1 MTEQSTEYKFD
12 EIMVGVKTKFTVQIN
27 ESTINE
33 FARISGDHNPLH
45 MDEQYAAKTQFGK
58 RVCHGMLLASFFS
71 RLVGM
76 YMPGKNALYF
86 SQTLNFQTPC
96 FVGDKVTIEGEVIDK
111 SQSTRI
117 ITIKTTIHNQV
128 GKCLVDGIA
137 KVIVR
142 ENTNQ
147 NND

>member
-1 MTEQSTEYKFD
+1 MTEQSAEYKFD
-12 EIMVGVKTKFTVQIN
+12 EIMLGVKTKFTVQIN

-45 MDEQYAAKTQFGK
+45 IDEQYAAKTQFGK

-117 ITIKTTIHNQV
+117 ITIKTTAHNQV
-128 GKCLVDGIA
+128 DKCLVDGIA

-142 ENTNQ
+142 ENIK
-147 NND
+147 

>member
-1 MTEQSTEYKFD
+1 MTEQSAEYKFD
-12 EIMVGVKTKFTVQIN
+12 EITLGVKTKFTVQIN
-27 ESTINE
+27 ESIINE

-45 MDEQYAAKTQFGK
+45 IDEQYAAKTQFGK

-71 RLVGM
+71 RLIGM

-96 FVGDKVTIEGEVIDK
+96 FIGDKVTIEGEVIDK

-117 ITIKTTIHNQV
+117 ITIKTTVHNQV
-128 GKCLVDGIA
+128 DKCLVDGIA

-142 ENTNQ
+142 ENIK
-147 NND
+147 

>member
-1 MTEQSTEYKFD
+1 MTEQSAEYTFD
-12 EIMVGVKTKFTVQIN
+12 EIMLGVKTKFTVHIN

-33 FARISGDHNPLH
+33 FAKISGDYNPLH

-96 FVGDKVTIEGEVIDK
+96 FVGDIVTIEGEVIEK

-117 ITIKTTIHNQV
+117 ITIKTIAHNQV

-142 ENTNQ
+142 ENTK
-147 NND
+147 

>member
-1 MTEQSTEYKFD
+1 MTEQPTEYKFD
-12 EIMVGVKTKFTVQIN
+12 EIMLGVKTKFTVQIN

-58 RVCHGMLLASFFS
+58 RVCHGMLLTSFFS

-76 YMPGKNALYF
+76 HMPGKNALYF

-117 ITIKTTIHNQV
+117 ITIKTTAHNQT
-128 GKCLVDGIA
+128 GQCLVDGIA

-142 ENTNQ
+142 ENTK
-147 NND
+147 

>member
-1 MTEQSTEYKFD
+1 MTEQSAEYKFD

-86 SQTLNFQTPC
+86 SQTLNFQSPC

-117 ITIKTTIHNQV
+117 ITIKTTAHNQV

-142 ENTNQ
+142 ENTSK
-147 NND
+147 

>member
-1 MTEQSTEYKFD
+1 MTEQSAEYKFD
-12 EIMVGVKTKFTVQIN
+12 EIILGVKTKFTVQIN

-33 FARISGDHNPLH
+33 FARISGDYNPLH
-45 MDEQYAAKTQFGK
+45 VDEQYAAKTQFGK

-71 RLVGM
+71 RLIGM

-117 ITIKTTIHNQV
+117 ITIKTTAHNQV
-128 GKCLVDGIA
+128 DKCLVDGLA

-142 ENTNQ
+142 ENIKQ

>member
-1 MTEQSTEYKFD
+1 MTEQSAEYTFD
-12 EIMVGVKTKFTVQIN
+12 EIMLGVKVKFTVHIT

-33 FARISGDHNPLH
+33 FARISGDYNPLH

-117 ITIKTTIHNQV
+117 ITIKTTAYNQV

-142 ENTNQ
+142 ENTK
-147 NND
+147 

>member
-1 MTEQSTEYKFD
+1 MTEPAEYKFD
-12 EIMVGVKTKFTVQIN
+12 EIILGTKTKFTVQVD
-27 ESTINE
+27 ESMINE

-45 MDEQYAAKTQFGK
+45 MDEKYAAKTQFGK

-96 FVGDKVTIEGEVIDK
+96 FVGDKVTIEGEVVDK

-117 ITIKTTIHNQV
+117 ITIKTTAYNQLE
-128 GKCLVDGIA
+128 KCLVDGIA

-142 ENTNQ
+142 ENTSK
-147 NND
+147 

>member
-1 MTEQSTEYKFD
+1 MTEQSAEYTFD

-33 FARISGDHNPLH
+33 FARISGDYNPLH

-58 RVCHGMLLASFFS
+58 RVCHGILLVSFFS

-96 FVGDKVTIEGEVIDK
+96 FVGDKVTIEGEVIEK

-117 ITIKTTIHNQV
+117 ITIKTTVHNQV

-142 ENTNQ
+142 ENTK
-147 NND
+147 

>member
-1 MTEQSTEYKFD
+1 MTEQSAEYTFD
-12 EIMVGVKTKFTVQIN
+12 EIMLGVKTKFTVQIN

-58 RVCHGMLLASFFS
+58 RVCHGMLLASLFS

-111 SQSTRI
+111 SQSTKI
-117 ITIKTTIHNQV
+117 ITIKTTAHNQV

-142 ENTNQ
+142 ENTK
-147 NND
+147 

>member
-1 MTEQSTEYKFD
+1 MTEQSAEYKFD
-12 EIMVGVKTKFTVQIN
+12 EIILGVKTKFTVQIN

-33 FARISGDHNPLH
+33 FARISGDYNPLH
-45 MDEQYAAKTQFGK
+45 VDEQYAAKTQFGK

-71 RLVGM
+71 RLIGM

-117 ITIKTTIHNQV
+117 ITIKTTVHNQV
-128 GKCLVDGIA
+128 DKCLVDGIA

-142 ENTNQ
+142 ENIK
-147 NND
+147 

>member
-1 MTEQSTEYKFD
+1 MTEQSAEYTFD
-12 EIMVGVKTKFTVQIN
+12 EIMLGVKTKFTVQIN

-33 FARISGDHNPLH
+33 FARISGDYNPLH

-58 RVCHGMLLASFFS
+58 RVCHGMLLASLFS

-117 ITIKTTIHNQV
+117 ITIKTTAHNQV

-142 ENTNQ
+142 ENTK
-147 NND
+147 

>member
-1 MTEQSTEYKFD
+1 MTDKLAEYKFD
-12 EIMVGVKTKFTVQIN
+12 EIILGTKTKFTVEIN
-27 ESTINE
+27 ISIINE
-33 FARISGDHNPLH
+33 FAKISGDNNPLH
-45 MDEQYAAKTQFGK
+45 IDEYYASKTQFGK

-71 RLVGM
+71 RLIGM

-96 FVGDKVTIEGEVIDK
+96 FVGDEITIEGEVIDK

-117 ITIKTTIHNQV
+117 ITIKTTAYNQAN
-128 GKCLVDGIA
+128 KCLVDGIA

-142 ENTNQ
+142 ENTK
-147 NND
+147 

>member
-1 MTEQSTEYKFD
+1 MTEQSAEYAFD
-12 EIMVGVKTKFTVQIN
+12 EIMLGVKVKFTVTIT
-27 ESTINE
+27 ESIINE
-33 FARISGDHNPLH
+33 FARISGDYNPLH
-45 MDEQYAAKTQFGK
+45 MDEQYASKTQFGK

-86 SQTLNFQTPC
+86 SQTLNFQIPC

-117 ITIKTTIHNQV
+117 ITIKTTAHNHV

-142 ENTNQ
+142 ENTK
-147 NND
+147 